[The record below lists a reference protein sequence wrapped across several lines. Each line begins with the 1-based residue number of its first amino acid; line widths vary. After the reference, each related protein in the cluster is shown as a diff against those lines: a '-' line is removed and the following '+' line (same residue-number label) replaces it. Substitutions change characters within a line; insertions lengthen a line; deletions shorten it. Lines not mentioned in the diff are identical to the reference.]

1 MAVFIFACRNIYVRS
16 MSLQSRIAKKFRDGT
31 YKDIGFSELCK
42 EVGAV
47 TESDV
52 RLLRSV
58 LSNLKRENVIY
69 FDRGVYKLSKYEKLK
84 NPSERKKAQTVIGVI
99 RANERGFGFL
109 ITDNG
114 DYYLSQENM
123 GYALHGDRCECAV
136 IDGNGG
142 KRDAAIVLKVLE
154 HTITRLAGVYFT
166 EGAFSYLR
174 PDEQRYLSDILLT
187 DLNGFTPAMGDKI
200 FVEITSFPKKA
211 CPQGRIVALLGR
223 QFELAAEENAIL
235 YNCGFY
241 EGFPETVKTAASK
254 IEATVA
260 DNRLIDRLN
269 LTDKLIFTI
278 DGDDAK
284 DFDDAVSLE
293 FDEVG
298 NYILGVHIADVSE
311 YVTNKSDIDKEA
323 YKRGTSAYF
332 PDKVVPM
339 LPFELS
345 NGICSL
351 SENNLRLTVSV
362 FATIDKEGNV
372 IDRSFHESYIKSA
385 YRLTY
390 DKVQRIL
397 DGDKDLLES
406 YKNVAETLNNMLEL
420 KNVLEKKRSKDGYID
435 LSVKEGDVF
444 FDGKQITVGLH
455 KATDATRIIEQFM
468 ITANELV
475 AEYLFYSSLP
485 CVYRIHEKPDKEKT
499 AAFKNFL
506 KALGIN
512 VTWRRD
518 ELFPSDYQRILEN
531 LKDTS
536 KFAVVNR
543 AMLRSMKKAVYSS
556 ENVGHF
562 GLASKCYCHF
572 TSPIR
577 RYPDLV
583 VHRILKAVLRGEVG
597 SIIDLYGDF
606 LYEVAQKCTQNERRA
621 DEAERAIDDLYKVKY
636 LENYIDCEFSGVISG
651 VTQHGLFVELE
662 NTCEGFIPI
671 ELLAGNFDYD
681 ETTFSLISKK
691 RAYRLGD
698 KIDIVVVG
706 VDIGERKAQFMP
718 AFYLRG
724 LQNKKKYGRIK

>member
-1 MAVFIFACRNIYVRS
+1 
-16 MSLQSRIAKKFRDGT
+16 MSLQSRVAKKFRDGT
-31 YKDIGFSELCK
+31 YKDMGFSELCK

-47 TESDV
+47 TEGDV

-58 LSNLKRENVIY
+58 LSALKRENVIY

-84 NPSERKKAQTVIGVI
+84 NPSERQKAQTVIGVI
-99 RANERGFGFL
+99 RANEHGFGFL

-114 DYYLSQENM
+114 DYYISRENM
-123 GYALHGDRCECAV
+123 GYALHGDKCECAV

-154 HTITRLAGVYFT
+154 HTITRLAGIYFT

-187 DLNGFTPAMGDKI
+187 DLGGYTLAVGDKI
-200 FVEITSFPKKA
+200 FVEITSFPKKS
-211 CPQGRIVALLGR
+211 CPQGKIVALLGR
-223 QFELAAEENAIL
+223 QFELSAEENAIL

-241 EGFPETVKTAASK
+241 EDFSEKVKSAANS
-254 IEATVA
+254 IEQEVA

-293 FDEVG
+293 FDDAG
-298 NYILGVHIADVSE
+298 NYVLGVHIADVSE
-311 YVTNKSDIDKEA
+311 YVTYDSEIDKEA

-351 SENNLRLTVSV
+351 SEGNIRLTVSV
-362 FATIDKEGNV
+362 FAVIDKEGNI
-372 IDRSFHESYIKSA
+372 IDRSFHESYVKSA

-390 DKVQRIL
+390 DKVQCIF
-397 DGDKDLLES
+397 DGDTDLLES
-406 YKNVAETLNNMLEL
+406 YKNIVETLKNMFEL
-420 KNVLEKKRSKDGYID
+420 KNLLEKRRFKDGYID

-444 FDGKQITVGLH
+444 FDGKEITVGLH

-475 AEYLFYSSLP
+475 AEYLYYASLP

-499 AAFKNFL
+499 LAFKNFL

-512 VTWRRD
+512 VLWRRD
-518 ELFPSDYQRILEN
+518 ELFPSDYQRILED

-606 LYEVAQKCTQNERRA
+606 LYELAQKCTQNERRA
-621 DEAERAIDDLYKVKY
+621 DEAERAVDDLYKVKY
-636 LENYIDCEFSGVISG
+636 LENYIDCEFAGIISG
-651 VTQHGLFVELE
+651 VTSHGLYVELE

-671 ELLAGNFDYD
+671 ELLLGNFDYD
-681 ETTFSLISKK
+681 ETTFSLTSKK
-691 RAYRLGD
+691 KSYKLGD
-698 KIDIVVVG
+698 AIDIVVVG
-706 VDIGERKAQFMP
+706 VDIAERKAQFMP
-718 AFYLRG
+718 AFYLTG